1 MSMKTYF
8 DDNAL
13 IYFWNAKIKP
23 LLQEKVSREFKTGSQ
38 NEYKVLSDNNFT
50 NELKAKL
57 DSIGAVM
64 TYKGSVATK
73 AELPTEGNITGDT
86 WNVSEDGANYAWNGT
101 DWDDLGG
108 SIDLSEYIKDADLV
122 AITNAEIDT
131 ICV

>member
-13 IYFWNAKIKP
+13 TYLWNAKIKP
-23 LLQEKVSREFKTGSQ
+23 LFQEKVSREYKTGSQ

-57 DSIGAVM
+57 ESIGAVM
-64 TYKGSVATK
+64 TYKGSVATY
-73 AELPTEGNITGDT
+73 ADLPVEGNVVGDT
-86 WNVSEDGANYAWNGT
+86 WNVSEMGTNYAWNGT
-101 DWDDLGG
+101 EWDDLGG
-108 SIDLSEYIKDADLV
+108 SVDLSEYLKTADLV